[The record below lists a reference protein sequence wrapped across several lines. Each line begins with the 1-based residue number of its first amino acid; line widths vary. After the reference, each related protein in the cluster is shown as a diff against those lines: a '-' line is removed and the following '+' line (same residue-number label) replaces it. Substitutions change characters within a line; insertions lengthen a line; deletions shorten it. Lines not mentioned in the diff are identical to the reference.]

1 LKRADITKIGQLL
14 QMDEKD
20 LLSVRNL
27 GSKSIDEIKE
37 KLVEHGYLPS
47 ANGDGQAQVAD

>member
-1 LKRADITKIGQLL
+1 MKRADITKIGQLL

-37 KLVEHGYLPS
+37 KLVEHGYLP
-47 ANGDGQAQVAD
+47 NGNNDGHAQAAG